1 MANIAGQV
9 AAVICDSPSNLIH
22 TFTESGDCKVT
33 IRLSSIDNTPVA
45 VKVYHVKQGQT
56 LDPKYII
63 ATYSDISDLPETIE
77 DLWVQRTDQIQVD
90 VDIVDKIAVNVN
102 KHSKE

>member
-9 AAVICDSPSNLIH
+9 AAVICDSPSTLVH
-22 TFTESGDCKVT
+22 TFTESGDCRVT
-33 IRLSSIDNTPVA
+33 IRLSSIDNTPVT
-45 VKVYHVKQGQT
+45 VKVYHVKQGQP

-63 ATYSDISDLPETIE
+63 ATYADISDSPETIK
-77 DLWVQRTDQIQVD
+77 DLWVQRTDQIHVD
-90 VDIVDKIAVNVN
+90 VDTIDTLVVNVN